1 MSYRFMRVLVFF
13 DLPTATPQDKRAYRV
28 FRKTLVKSGFIMLQE
43 SVYCRM
49 LITPNA
55 EKAVIAQIK
64 ANKPP
69 SGIVQVLTVTEK
81 QFANMEYLVGNFK
94 SEVVDSDKRMI
105 VL

>member
-13 DLPTATPQDKRAYRV
+13 DLPNITPQDKRAYRL
-28 FRKTLVKSGFIMLQE
+28 FRKTLIKSGFIMLQE

-49 LITPNA
+49 LITPSA
-55 EKAVIAQIK
+55 ESAVIAQIK

-69 SGIVQVLTVTEK
+69 TGIVQVLTVTEK
-81 QFANMEYLVGNFK
+81 QFASMEYLVGSFK